1 MVTLPNE
8 NRRQRC
14 AKGQPK
20 PLPAT
25 ARQKATRTTMCMG
38 CMRIRPLDMIPA
50 GELERLAQIDYTDE
64 EALIIDEVILLTSR
78 ERQLLESIQ
87 KYQDAKNGLSLDG
100 VTRRTV
106 ESEGVKGSRSK
117 QVETTT
123 RTRDVFD
130 VIQKLQAEL
139 TKVQKEKRQYLSEL
153 RILRAQKPRCPKEDN
168 THERV
173 LQDFSDDG
181 ASGADQE
188 GKERWMSASAPLVLE
203 AERELARRKM
213 GDFVLYVDHNY
224 RLNWH
229 HRLLCEYLDQLA
241 HKQIR
246 RLMVFMPPRHGK
258 SELVSR
264 KFPAF
269 LLGQQPDTS
278 IISCSYSADLAQ
290 PNE

>member
-1 MVTLPNE
+1 MPRGRSPNREKAFELWKKSDGKRLLRDIAEELGVSETMVRKWKNQDGWESAALPNEPETLPNRMVTLPNKPE
-8 NRRQRC
+8 TLPNKTAGNGNVTKRKPA
-14 AKGQPK
+14 AKGAPK
-20 PLPAT
+20 GNQNAAGHGAPPGNQNRYVHGLYTNPT
-25 ARQKATRTTMCMG
+25 F
-38 CMRIRPLDMIPA
+38 DMIPA
-50 GELERLAQIDYTDE
+50 KELQRLRQIDYTDE

-153 RILRAQKPRCPKEDN
+153 RILRAQKAQMPKEDN

-173 LQDFSDDG
+173 LQDFSD
-181 ASGADQE
+181 E
-188 GKERWMSASAPLVLE
+188 
-203 AERELARRKM
+203 ELRA
-213 GDFVLYVDHNY
+213 L
-224 RLNWH
+224 
-229 HRLLCEYLDQLA
+229 
-241 HKQIR
+241 IR
-246 RLMVFMPPRHGK
+246 REK
-258 SELVSR
+258 E
-264 KFPAF
+264 
-269 LLGQQPDTS
+269 
-278 IISCSYSADLAQ
+278 
-290 PNE
+290 NE